1 MQTGSR
7 SSCLATFH
15 LRARVGR
22 IVGLGQVL
30 CVQPRV
36 DLGRADVGVAQQF
49 LYGAQVAAGLQQ
61 VAGKR
66 VAQHVRVHRRGQPR
80 LQAAAAQ
87 SRPHRLG
94 GQA

>member
-1 MQTGSR
+1 
-7 SSCLATFH
+7 
-15 LRARVGR
+15 
-22 IVGLGQVL
+22 
-30 CVQPRV
+30 
-36 DLGRADVGVAQQF
+36 
-49 LYGAQVAAGLQQ
+49 
-61 VAGKR
+61 